1 MDDNDNARERHY
13 SSDTDIKHCVRNIVK
28 SDVKKA
34 EKNSDVFL
42 KQNCNMLPYHV

>member
-13 SSDTDIKHCVRNIVK
+13 SFDTDIKYCVRNTVK

-34 EKNSDVFL
+34 EKTLMCF
-42 KQNCNMLPYHV
+42 